1 MPNAIEGISSAQTRT
16 IEDALPEMLDQA
28 LEKFQRVGV
37 ERILLLAEEMVRV
50 RMEQSPTDH
59 LVSGSGLSN

>member
-1 MPNAIEGISSAQTRT
+1 MLKAVEGISSAGRRT

-37 ERILLLAEEMVRV
+37 ERILLLAEEMVRA
-50 RMEQSPTDH
+50 RMERSPTDH